1 MPHTST
7 PITAHSTCSS
17 HRQPAD
23 TLLLIDAGNTRIK
36 WAMADRNTKPEA
48 GMTWRCMGSVTHPE
62 LSALETDWQK
72 YVVQDIW
79 ISNVAGPSVR
89 ALLEQLC
96 AKVFPQASCHW
107 LTSREE
113 LAGLRNAYR
122 QPAQLGGDRFISA
135 IGAHALFPQQDLI
148 VATCGTATTVD
159 AVSGA
164 GTFSGGMILPGLQLM
179 AGSLAKNTAQLP
191 QVAGHTDMAQIF
203 ADNTDQAIV
212 SGCIHA
218 QTGAIMLA
226 CESWTRQ
233 TGKPVLC
240 LISGGAA
247 PYLIPHL
254 TVRHQHIPNLVLTG
268 LLVVAQSRPD

>member
-1 MPHTST
+1 MQHTST
-7 PITAHSTCSS
+7 PTTAHSTGPS
-17 HRQPAD
+17 HAQQAG

-36 WAMADRNTKPEA
+36 WAMADRSMQPET
-48 GMTWRCMGSVTHPE
+48 GMIWRRMDSVPHPE
-62 LSALETDWQK
+62 LPALETDWQADA
-72 YVVQDIW
+72 VQDIW
-79 ISNVAGPSVR
+79 ISNVAGPAVR
-89 ALLEQLC
+89 ARLEQLC
-96 AKVFPQASCHW
+96 ARVFPQASCHW
-107 LTSREE
+107 LTSQAE

-122 QPAQLGGDRFISA
+122 QPAQLGVDRFVSA

-159 AVSGA
+159 AVSAA

-179 AGSLAKNTAQLP
+179 AGSLARNTAQLP
-191 QVAGHTDMAQIF
+191 QVAGHTGMTQIF
-203 ADNTDQAIV
+203 ADNTDDAIV

-218 QTGAIMLA
+218 QTGAITLA
-226 CESWTRQ
+226 CESWTQQ

-247 PYLIPHL
+247 PYLVPHL